1 LDEKTAPTP
10 TEINRRKQK
19 RMEAEKTGPEP
30 PANRLNGRMWQPGQ
44 SGNLNGRPVGSRNAF
59 SAAFLQDLRDV
70 WIEHGKQAMELTA
83 KNNPEVFFA
92 TCARVLPR
100 DVSLTVDA
108 RMPGSLGADDWATM
122 LAVLDAVRQALPGAN
137 SKSPAEVLEFVLCAI
152 RMANAPTIDG

>member
-1 LDEKTAPTP
+1 
-10 TEINRRKQK
+10 
-19 RMEAEKTGPEP
+19 MEAEKTSPEP

-108 RMPGSLGADDWATM
+108 RTPGSLAAEDWATM
-122 LAVLDAVRQALPGAN
+122 LAVLEAVRAAMPDAGQR
-137 SKSPAEVLEFVLCAI
+137 SPAAVLEAI
-152 RMANAPTIDG
+152 RMANAPIVEG